1 MTEWDNK
8 KNPVI
13 FCLHGLGGSSLTFIE
28 VADKLKDE
36 YRFVT
41 CFVQLTNQMMFTI
54 AFSPAITNFTIDN
67 RTYIWYNR
75 NILLET
81 LYIMYEIHVIR

>member
-1 MTEWDNK
+1 MKRYFVNNRHKKVHITEWGNK
-8 KNPVI
+8 KKPVI
-13 FCLHGLGGSSLTFIE
+13 FCLHGLGGSSLIFIE

-54 AFSPAITNFTIDN
+54 AFISAITNSTIDD
-67 RTYIWYNR
+67 RTYIWYN
-75 NILLET
+75 
-81 LYIMYEIHVIR
+81 